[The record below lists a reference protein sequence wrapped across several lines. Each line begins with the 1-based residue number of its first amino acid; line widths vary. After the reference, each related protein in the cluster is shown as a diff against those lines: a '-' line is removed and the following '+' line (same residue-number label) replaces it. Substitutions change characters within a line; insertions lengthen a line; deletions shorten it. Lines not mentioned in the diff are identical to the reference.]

1 MGPPAVSLRW
11 AWAFLTRLPG
21 GAHPDDDREL
31 GRSVPWFPVVGAV
44 VGALSGTVYWAL
56 HGPLGALLAAVL
68 AVAAGAVA
76 TGCFHED
83 GLADTADAL
92 GGASRERRLAIMKD
106 SRVGVFGVLAL
117 VLSTL
122 VRVFAVSSLA
132 AADGLIALVVAHM
145 LGRTMAVAVMGVAP
159 TAAGN
164 GLGHSY
170 TAHLP
175 RAWTAVAVVIPSVAA
190 ASLGLPGVVSLAAA
204 AASAVLAALIAW
216 RSFGGTTGDVLGAT
230 EQFAE
235 MAVLR
240 VGRRPGSQSR
250 LVLDLTPHQ
259 RGVYAKRAPR
269 PPSTAMS
276 APVM

>member
-1 MGPPAVSLRW
+1 MSLRR

-21 GAHPDDDREL
+21 GAHPGDDREP

-56 HGPLGALLAAVL
+56 HGPLGAPLAAVL

-92 GGASRERRLAIMKD
+92 GGMTRQRRLAIMKD
-106 SRVGVFGVLAL
+106 SRVGAFGVLAL

-132 AADGLIALVVAHM
+132 ATDGLIALVVAHM
-145 LGRTMAVAVMGVAP
+145 LGRTMAVGMMGAAP
-159 TAAGN
+159 KAAGA

-170 TAHLP
+170 AAHLP
-175 RAWTAVAVVIPSVAA
+175 RAWTAAAVVVTSATAA
-190 ASLGLPGVVSLAAA
+190 GLGLPGAVSLAAA
-204 AASAVLAALIAW
+204 ASGAVLVGLVAW
-216 RSFGGTTGDVLGAT
+216 RAFGGITGDVLGAT
-230 EQFAE
+230 EQVAE
-235 MAVLR
+235 MDVLL
-240 VGRRPGSQSR
+240 SAAS
-250 LVLDLTPHQ
+250 L
-259 RGVYAKRAPR
+259 A
-269 PPSTAMS
+269 STHGWS
-276 APVM
+276 WT

>member
-1 MGPPAVSLRW
+1 MSLRG

-21 GAHPDDDREL
+21 GAHPETDRDL

-44 VGALSGTVYWAL
+44 VGALSGAVYWAL

-68 AVAAGAVA
+68 AVAAGAVV

-92 GGASRERRLAIMKD
+92 GGASRERRLEIMRD

-132 AADGLIALVVAHM
+132 ATGGLIALVVAHM

-159 TAAGN
+159 AAAGT

-170 TAHLP
+170 AAHLP
-175 RAWTAVAVVIPSVAA
+175 RAWTAAVVVLSSAVAVGLGLTGTVSLTTAA
-190 ASLGLPGVVSLAAA
+190 AG
-204 AASAVLAALIAW
+204 AALVALVA
-216 RSFGGTTGDVLGAT
+216 RRAFGGITGDVLGAT
-230 EQFAE
+230 EQVTE
-235 MAVLR
+235 MAVL
-240 VGRRPGSQSR
+240 VSAAA
-250 LVLDLTPHQ
+250 LV
-259 RGVYAKRAPR
+259 
-269 PPSTAMS
+269 STHGWS
-276 APVM
+276 WT

>member
-1 MGPPAVSLRW
+1 MSFRW

-21 GAHPDDDREL
+21 GAHPGDSREL

-56 HGPLGALLAAVL
+56 HGPLGEPLAAVL

-92 GGASRERRLAIMKD
+92 GGAGRERRLEIMKD

-132 AADGLIALVVAHM
+132 PVDGLIALVVAHT
-145 LGRTMAVAVMGVAP
+145 LGRTMAVAAMGVVPAV
-159 TAAGN
+159 AGT

-170 TAHLP
+170 TAHMP
-175 RAWTAVAVVIPSVAA
+175 RAWTAAVVAVSSAIG
-190 ASLGLPGVVSLAAA
+190 ASLGLTGAVSLAAA
-204 AASAVLAALIAW
+204 AAGAALAGVVAH
-216 RSFGGTTGDVLGAT
+216 RAFGGITGDVLGAT

-235 MAVLR
+235 MAVL
-240 VGRRPGSQSR
+240 
-250 LVLDLTPHQ
+250 L
-259 RGVYAKRAPR
+259 
-269 PPSTAMS
+269 S
-276 APVM
+276 AAALAANHGWSWI

>member
-1 MGPPAVSLRW
+1 MSLRG

-21 GAHPDDDREL
+21 GAHPETDRDL

-44 VGALSGTVYWAL
+44 VGALSGAVYWAL

-68 AVAAGAVA
+68 AVAAGAVV

-92 GGASRERRLAIMKD
+92 GGASRERRLEIMRD

-132 AADGLIALVVAHM
+132 ATGGLIALVVAHM

-159 TAAGN
+159 AAADT

-170 TAHLP
+170 AAHLP
-175 RAWTAVAVVIPSVAA
+175 RAWTAAVVVLSSAVAVGLGLTGTVSLTTAA
-190 ASLGLPGVVSLAAA
+190 AG
-204 AASAVLAALIAW
+204 AALVALVA
-216 RSFGGTTGDVLGAT
+216 RRAFGGITGDILGAT
-230 EQFAE
+230 EQVAE
-235 MAVLR
+235 MAVL
-240 VGRRPGSQSR
+240 VSAAA
-250 LVLDLTPHQ
+250 LV
-259 RGVYAKRAPR
+259 
-269 PPSTAMS
+269 STHGWS
-276 APVM
+276 WT

>member
-1 MGPPAVSLRW
+1 MSLRR

-21 GAHPDDDREL
+21 GTHPETDRDL

-44 VGALSGTVYWAL
+44 VGALSGTVYWAI

-92 GGASRERRLAIMKD
+92 GGTSRERRLEIMKD

-122 VRVFAVSSLA
+122 VRVFAVSSLNPV
-132 AADGLIALVVAHM
+132 DGLIALVVAHM
-145 LGRTMAVAVMGVAP
+145 LGRAVAVAMMGLAP
-159 TAAGN
+159 APAGT

-170 TAHLP
+170 AAHLP
-175 RAWTAVAVVIPSVAA
+175 RAWTAAVVVLSSAVAVG
-190 ASLGLPGVVSLAAA
+190 LGLTGTVSLATAA
-204 AASAVLAALIAW
+204 AGAALVALVAW
-216 RSFGGTTGDVLGAT
+216 RAFGGVTGDVLGAT
-230 EQFAE
+230 EQVAE
-235 MAVLR
+235 VAA
-240 VGRRPGSQSR
+240 
-250 LVLDLTPHQ
+250 LVSAAAL
-259 RGVYAKRAPR
+259 V
-269 PPSTAMS
+269 STHGWSWA
-276 APVM
+276 

>member
-1 MGPPAVSLRW
+1 MSLRW

-21 GAHPDDDREL
+21 GAHPGDDRDL
-31 GRSVPWFPVVGAV
+31 GRSVPWFPVVGAA

-68 AVAAGAVA
+68 GVAAGAVA

-92 GGASRERRLAIMKD
+92 GGASRERRLEIMKD

-117 VLSTL
+117 VMSTL

-132 AADGLIALVVAHM
+132 AANGLVALVVAHM
-145 LGRTMAVAVMGVAP
+145 LGRTMAVAVMGAAP
-159 TAAGN
+159 AAVGT

-175 RAWTAVAVVIPSVAA
+175 RAQTAVAVIVTSATA
-190 ASLGLPGVVSLAAA
+190 ASLGLPGAVSLAAA
-204 AASAVLAALIAW
+204 AAGSALVALVAW
-216 RSFGGTTGDVLGAT
+216 RAFGGTTGDVLGAT

-235 MAVLR
+235 MAVLL
-240 VGRRPGSQSR
+240 SAAA
-250 LVLDLTPHQ
+250 LVTGH
-259 RGVYAKRAPR
+259 GWSWA
-269 PPSTAMS
+269 
-276 APVM
+276 